1 VAKLACVLFLVSS
14 VSLARVVT
22 ATANIPFDFW
32 AEGYKF
38 AAGEYTFDTKTTIAV
53 PVIIFGDPVRKEDA
67 KIERRIENDARNRH

>member
-1 VAKLACVLFLVSS
+1 MAKLACVLFLVSS

-22 ATANIPFDFW
+22 ATANIRFDFW